1 MAKNQ
6 VLMSHAIRRQQGE
19 ELILKVAEEVFAT
32 RGFQGATV
40 TEIGKCAGIPK
51 ANVHYYFSSK
61 EKLYQRV
68 IEDVFET
75 WLRAAEK
82 FEDFDDP
89 REALTSYISAKM
101 DLSRSRPNGS
111 KVWAN
116 EVIHGAPVIRGYLK
130 NRLQKWVVSRETW
143 IQRWIDQGK
152 MRPINPRYLMYM
164 IWATTQ
170 HYADFNTQIAV
181 LNGGK
186 NLSEEKFEE
195 AKKTVID
202 IILNGALYDD

>member
-1 MAKNQ
+1 
-6 VLMSHAIRRQQGE
+6 MSHAIRRQQGE